1 MTLLVVDDERNLR
14 ESLSEALKEAGYHVM
29 TAANGKEAYAIIQS
43 QALDLLLCDWRM
55 PEMDGGAL
63 LKLLSEDGRLVDL
76 PVLVMTAHGTS
87 NNAIEAI
94 QFGAYDFV
102 TKPFDLDDV
111 LVTIR
116 RALEHTAL
124 QKEVAQLRSKVAGT
138 DRPSGEIVGFSA
150 PMLEVFKAIGRV
162 AQTDSTVLITGE
174 SGTGKELVAKAIHEH
189 SARRGFPFA
198 VVNCA
203 ALPENLIE
211 SELFGYE
218 KGAFTGALHRKPG
231 KFESAQGGT
240 VFLDEIGELPLASQ
254 PKLLRVLQEHSFE
267 RIGGRQPVT
276 ADFRVVAA
284 TNRSLEEEVA
294 AGRFR
299 QDLYFRLNVVPI
311 ALPSLRDRRPD
322 IVLLAEH
329 FLQHYSLKHG
339 FRVTGFTEEA
349 LLKLQRYTFPG
360 NVRELEHIIERAVL
374 QGGGRVITPDL
385 VTTEDN
391 SKSVSKTSEFEKLLD
406 LPFRDSVQALGTA
419 VDRPRSGSRQW
430 QQGGSGTQIGNSS
443 QTALREARLLGGV
456 LSCADYIRFT
466 ASTSTIRFRR
476 GMPSASA

>member
-14 ESLSEALKEAGYHVM
+14 ESLSEALKEAGYNVL

-43 QALDLLLCDWRM
+43 HALDLLLCDWRM

-63 LKLLSEDGRLVDL
+63 LKLLRDDGRLVDL

-116 RALEHTAL
+116 RALEHTSL
-124 QKEVAQLRSKVAGT
+124 QKEVARLRSKVADT
-138 DRPSGEIVGFSA
+138 HTPSGEIVGFSA

-189 SARRGFPFA
+189 SARRNFPFA

-218 KGAFTGALHRKPG
+218 KGAFTGAVNRKPG

-240 VFLDEIGELPLASQ
+240 VFLDEVGELPLASQ
-254 PKLLRVLQEHSFE
+254 PKLLRVLQEHTFE
-267 RIGGRQPVT
+267 RLGGGQSVT

-284 TNRSLEEEVA
+284 TNRSLEEDVA

-299 QDLYFRLNVVPI
+299 RDLYFRLNVVPI
-311 ALPSLRDRRPD
+311 ALPSLRNRRPD

-329 FLQHYSLKHG
+329 FLQHYSQKHG

-349 LLKLQRYTFPG
+349 ILKLQRYTFPG
-360 NVRELEHIIERAVL
+360 NVRELEHIVERAVL

-391 SKSVSKTSEFEKLLD
+391 MGSASRTSEFEKLLD
-406 LPFRDSVQALGTA
+406 LPFRESVQA
-419 VDRPRSGSRQW
+419 W
-430 QQGGSGTQIGNSS
+430 
-443 QTALREARLLGGV
+443 ERLLIDRALEAANGNK
-456 LSCADYIRFT
+456 AE
-466 ASTSTIRFRR
+466 AARR
-476 GMPSASA
+476 LGIHRRLLYEKLGSEES

>member
-14 ESLSEALKEAGYHVM
+14 ESLSEALKEAGYNVL

-43 QALDLLLCDWRM
+43 HTLDLLLCDWRM

-63 LKLLSEDGRLVDL
+63 LKLLSDDGRLVDL

-116 RALEHTAL
+116 RALEHTSL
-124 QKEVAQLRSKVAGT
+124 QKEVARLRSKVADT
-138 DRPSGEIVGFSA
+138 HTPSGEIVGFSA

-174 SGTGKELVAKAIHEH
+174 SGTGKELVARAIHEH
-189 SARRGFPFA
+189 SARRNFPFA

-218 KGAFTGALHRKPG
+218 KGAFTGALNRKPG

-254 PKLLRVLQEHSFE
+254 PKLLRVLQEHTFE
-267 RIGGRQPVT
+267 RLGGGQSVT

-284 TNRSLEEEVA
+284 TNRSLEEDVA

-299 QDLYFRLNVVPI
+299 RDLHFRLNVVPI
-311 ALPSLRDRRPD
+311 ALPSLRNRRPD

-329 FLQHYSLKHG
+329 FLQHYSQKHG
-339 FRVTGFTEEA
+339 YRVTGFTEEA
-349 LLKLQRYTFPG
+349 MLKLQRYTFPG
-360 NVRELEHIIERAVL
+360 NVRELEHIVERAVL
-374 QGGGRVITPDL
+374 ECGGRVITPDL
-385 VTTEDN
+385 ITTEDN
-391 SKSVSKTSEFEKLLD
+391 TSGSARTTELEKLLD
-406 LPFRDSVQALGTA
+406 LPFRESVQA
-419 VDRPRSGSRQW
+419 W
-430 QQGGSGTQIGNSS
+430 
-443 QTALREARLLGGV
+443 ERLLIDRALEAANGNK
-456 LSCADYIRFT
+456 AE
-466 ASTSTIRFRR
+466 AARR
-476 GMPSASA
+476 LGIHRRLLYEKIGSEEP

>member
-14 ESLSEALKEAGYHVM
+14 ESLSEALKGAGYEVL
-29 TAANGKEAYAIIQS
+29 TADNGKEAYAIIQER
-43 QALDLLLCDWRM
+43 ALDLLLCDWRM

-63 LKLLSEDGRLVDL
+63 LKLLRNEGRLVDL
-76 PVLVMTAHGTS
+76 PVLVMTAHGSS

-111 LVTIR
+111 LITIR
-116 RALEHTAL
+116 RALEHTSL
-124 QKEVAQLRSKVAGT
+124 QREVTQLRSKVADT
-138 DRPSGEIVGFSA
+138 THTTSGGIVGFSA

-189 SARRGFPFA
+189 STRRNFPFA

-203 ALPENLIE
+203 ALPESLIE

-218 KGAFTGALHRKPG
+218 KGAFTGALNRKPG

-240 VFLDEIGELPLASQ
+240 IFLDEVGELPLASQ

-267 RIGGRQPVT
+267 RLGGGPPVI

-299 QDLYFRLNVVPI
+299 RDLYFRLNVVPI
-311 ALPSLRDRRPD
+311 ALPSLRNRRPD
-322 IVLLAEH
+322 IILLAEH
-329 FLQHYSLKHG
+329 FLQHYSQKHG

-349 LLKLQRYTFPG
+349 ILKLQRYTFPG

-374 QGGGRVITPDL
+374 QSGGRVITPDL
-385 VTTEDN
+385 LLTEDN
-391 SKSVSKTSEFEKLLD
+391 TGVLARTSEFEKLLD
-406 LPFRDSVQALGTA
+406 LPFRESVQA
-419 VDRPRSGSRQW
+419 W
-430 QQGGSGTQIGNSS
+430 
-443 QTALREARLLGGV
+443 ERLLIDRALEAANGNK
-456 LSCADYIRFT
+456 AE
-466 ASTSTIRFRR
+466 AARR
-476 GMPSASA
+476 LGIHRRLLYEKLGSEES

>member
-1 MTLLVVDDERNLR
+1 MILLVDERNLR
-14 ESLSEALKEAGYHVM
+14 ESLSEALKEAGYNVL

-43 QALDLLLCDWRM
+43 LALDLLLCDWRM

-63 LKLLSEDGRLVDL
+63 LKLLSDDGRLVDL

-116 RALEHTAL
+116 RALEHTSL
-124 QKEVAQLRSKVAGT
+124 QKEVARLRSKVADT
-138 DRPSGEIVGFSA
+138 HTPSGEIVGFSA

-189 SARRGFPFA
+189 SARRNFPFA

-218 KGAFTGALHRKPG
+218 KGAFTGAVNRKPG

-254 PKLLRVLQEHSFE
+254 PKLLRVLQEHTFE
-267 RIGGRQPVT
+267 RLGGGQSVT

-284 TNRSLEEEVA
+284 TNRSLEEDVA

-299 QDLYFRLNVVPI
+299 RDLYFRLNVVPI
-311 ALPSLRDRRPD
+311 ALPSLRNRRPD

-329 FLQHYSLKHG
+329 FLQHYSQKHG
-339 FRVTGFTEEA
+339 FRVSGFTEEA
-349 LLKLQRYTFPG
+349 LLKLQRYNFPG
-360 NVRELEHIIERAVL
+360 NVRELEHIVERAVL

-391 SKSVSKTSEFEKLLD
+391 MGSASRTSEFEKLLD
-406 LPFRDSVQALGTA
+406 LPFRESVQA
-419 VDRPRSGSRQW
+419 W
-430 QQGGSGTQIGNSS
+430 
-443 QTALREARLLGGV
+443 ERLLIDRALEAANGNK
-456 LSCADYIRFT
+456 AE
-466 ASTSTIRFRR
+466 AARR
-476 GMPSASA
+476 LGIHRRLLYEKLGSEES

>member
-1 MTLLVVDDERNLR
+1 VTLLVVDDERNLR
-14 ESLSEALKEAGYHVM
+14 ESLSEALKEAGYSVL

-55 PEMDGGAL
+55 PEMDGREL
-63 LKLLSEDGRLVDL
+63 LRHLSDEARLVDL

-116 RALEHTAL
+116 RALEHTSL
-124 QKEVAQLRSKVAGT
+124 QKEVAQLRSKVADT
-138 DRPSGEIVGFSA
+138 PSGEIVGFSA

-189 SARRGFPFA
+189 SARRSLPFA

-211 SELFGYE
+211 SEFFGYE
-218 KGAFTGALHRKPG
+218 KGAFTGALSRKAG

-240 VFLDEIGELPLASQ
+240 VFLDEIGELPLTSQ
-254 PKLLRVLQEHSFE
+254 PKLLRVLQEHTFE
-267 RIGGRQPVT
+267 RLGGSQSIG
-276 ADFRVVAA
+276 ADIRVIAA
-284 TNRSLEEEVA
+284 TNRSLEEEVG

-299 QDLYFRLNVVPI
+299 RDLYFRLNVVPI
-311 ALPSLRDRRPD
+311 ALPPLRNRRPD
-322 IVLLAEH
+322 IIPLAEH
-329 FLQHYSLKHG
+329 FLEHHSQKHG

-349 LLKLQRYTFPG
+349 ILKLQRYTFPG
-360 NVRELEHIIERAVL
+360 NVRELGHIVERAVL

-385 VTTEDN
+385 ITTKDTEATATKE
-391 SKSVSKTSEFEKLLD
+391 SKLEKLLD
-406 LPFRDSVQALGTA
+406 LPFHESVQA
-419 VDRPRSGSRQW
+419 W
-430 QQGGSGTQIGNSS
+430 
-443 QTALREARLLGGV
+443 ERLLIDRALEAANGNKAEAARK
-456 LSCADYIRFT
+456 LDIH
-466 ASTSTIRFRR
+466 RR
-476 GMPSASA
+476 LLYEKLGSEES

>member
-1 MTLLVVDDERNLR
+1 VTLLVVDDERHLR
-14 ESLSEALKEAGYHVM
+14 ESLSEALKEAGYNVL
-29 TAANGKEAYAIIQS
+29 TAADGKEAYAIIQS
-43 QALDLLLCDWRM
+43 HALDLLLCDWRM

-63 LKLLSEDGRLVDL
+63 LKLLRDDGRLVDL

-116 RALEHTAL
+116 RALEHTSL
-124 QKEVAQLRSKVAGT
+124 QKEVARLRSKVADT
-138 DRPSGEIVGFSA
+138 QTQSGEIVGFSA

-189 SARRGFPFA
+189 SARRNFSFA

-218 KGAFTGALHRKPG
+218 KGAFTGALNRKPG

-254 PKLLRVLQEHSFE
+254 PKLLRVLQEHTFE
-267 RIGGRQPVT
+267 RLGGGQSVT

-294 AGRFR
+294 EGRFR
-299 QDLYFRLNVVPI
+299 RDLYFRLNVVPI
-311 ALPSLRDRRPD
+311 ALPSLRNRRPD

-329 FLQHYSLKHG
+329 FLQHYSQKHG

-349 LLKLQRYTFPG
+349 ILKLQRYTFPG
-360 NVRELEHIIERAVL
+360 NVRELEHIVERAVL

-385 VTTEDN
+385 VATNGIVTATKGGEY
-391 SKSVSKTSEFEKLLD
+391 EKLLD
-406 LPFRDSVQALGTA
+406 LPFRESVQA
-419 VDRPRSGSRQW
+419 W
-430 QQGGSGTQIGNSS
+430 
-443 QTALREARLLGGV
+443 ERLLIDRALEAANGNK
-456 LSCADYIRFT
+456 AE
-466 ASTSTIRFRR
+466 AARR
-476 GMPSASA
+476 LGIHRRLLYEKLGSEES

>member
-1 MTLLVVDDERNLR
+1 VTLLVVDDERNLR
-14 ESLSEALKEAGYHVM
+14 ESLSEALKEAGYNVL

-43 QALDLLLCDWRM
+43 HALDLLLCDWRM

-63 LKLLSEDGRLVDL
+63 LKLLRDDGRLVDL

-116 RALEHTAL
+116 RALEHTSL
-124 QKEVAQLRSKVAGT
+124 QKEVARLRSKVADT
-138 DRPSGEIVGFSA
+138 HTPSGEIVGFSA
-150 PMLEVFKAIGRV
+150 PMVEVFKAIGRV

-189 SARRGFPFA
+189 SARRKFPFA

-218 KGAFTGALHRKPG
+218 KGAFTGALSRKPG
-231 KFESAQGGT
+231 KFESAEGGT

-254 PKLLRVLQEHSFE
+254 PKLLRVLQEHTFE
-267 RIGGRQPVT
+267 RLGGGQSVT

-284 TNRSLEEEVA
+284 TNRSLEEDVA

-299 QDLYFRLNVVPI
+299 RDLYFRLNVVPI
-311 ALPSLRDRRPD
+311 ALPSLRNRRPD

-329 FLQHYSLKHG
+329 FLQHYSQKHG
-339 FRVTGFTEEA
+339 FRLTGFTEEA
-349 LLKLQRYTFPG
+349 ILKLQRYTFPG
-360 NVRELEHIIERAVL
+360 NVRELEHIVERAVL

-391 SKSVSKTSEFEKLLD
+391 TGSASRTSEFEKLLD
-406 LPFRDSVQALGTA
+406 LPFRESVQA
-419 VDRPRSGSRQW
+419 W
-430 QQGGSGTQIGNSS
+430 
-443 QTALREARLLGGV
+443 ERLLIDRSLEAANGNK
-456 LSCADYIRFT
+456 AE
-466 ASTSTIRFRR
+466 AARR
-476 GMPSASA
+476 LGIHRRLLYEKLGAEES

>member
-1 MTLLVVDDERNLR
+1 
-14 ESLSEALKEAGYHVM
+14 
-29 TAANGKEAYAIIQS
+29 
-43 QALDLLLCDWRM
+43 
-55 PEMDGGAL
+55 
-63 LKLLSEDGRLVDL
+63 
-76 PVLVMTAHGTS
+76 
-87 NNAIEAI
+87 
-94 QFGAYDFV
+94 
-102 TKPFDLDDV
+102 
-111 LVTIR
+111 
-116 RALEHTAL
+116 
-124 QKEVAQLRSKVAGT
+124 
-138 DRPSGEIVGFSA
+138 
-150 PMLEVFKAIGRV
+150 
-162 AQTDSTVLITGE
+162 
-174 SGTGKELVAKAIHEH
+174 
-189 SARRGFPFA
+189 

-254 PKLLRVLQEHSFE
+254 PKLLRVLQEHTFE

-299 QDLYFRLNVVPI
+299 RDLYFRLNVVPI
-311 ALPSLRDRRPD
+311 ALPALRNRRPD

-329 FLQHYSLKHG
+329 FLQHYSQKHG

-360 NVRELEHIIERAVL
+360 NVRELEHLVERAVL
-374 QGGGRVITPDL
+374 QGGGRAITPDL

-406 LPFRDSVQALGTA
+406 LPFRESVQG
-419 VDRPRSGSRQW
+419 W
-430 QQGGSGTQIGNSS
+430 
-443 QTALREARLLGGV
+443 ERLLIDRALEAANGNK
-456 LSCADYIRFT
+456 AE
-466 ASTSTIRFRR
+466 AARR
-476 GMPSASA
+476 LGIHRRLLYEKLGSEES